1 MDFLRIGSRLEL
13 FCDDY
18 LLDTVRTDASHLLH
32 APVRRDA
39 VMVGDRPW
47 EGNVSNYFS
56 LFYDE
61 DYHKYRMY
69 YKAGQAYADSP
80 TIKIHR
86 SSRFC
91 YAESEDGITWT
102 KPDLGLSGNNNILTG
117 DLNIDN
123 FYVFRDTN
131 PRCPAGERYKAFCG
145 CGSLWYYVSPDGIHF
160 DLDRGTTVMKRG
172 AGYFDSLNTVRWS
185 EETGKYICFYRAS
198 RLLDGSFPEG
208 DDWENLKECVRG
220 IMYSSSE
227 DLIRW
232 DEPVPFEYSDNRVFE
247 MYTNCAFN
255 YYRAP
260 HIYTAMP
267 TRYVQRRR
275 WDMNFDELGG
285 REARL
290 ERFRN
295 SEAGRGGLAV
305 TEALFMTSRDGIHW
319 TRYPEAFLRPG
330 PQTEENW
337 IYGGGYPAVGIIE
350 TRSGVSGAGNEMS
363 VYVPDGRSSWKPNEL
378 IRYTLR
384 LDGFVSMHAGIEPKR
399 VVTKPLI
406 YAGENMVVNF
416 STSAYGFIQIKI
428 RDDHNNELISPGL
441 FGDSTERKVAF
452 FNGKAGELS
461 GRPVTV
467 EISMSDADLYSVR
480 FL

>member
-1 MDFLRIGSRLEL
+1 MDFLKIGSRREL

-18 LLDTVRTDASHLLH
+18 LLDILRTDASHLLH
-32 APVRRDA
+32 TPVRRDT
-39 VMVGDRPW
+39 VMVNNELW
-47 EGNVSNYFS
+47 EGKVSNYFNF
-56 LFYDE
+56 FYDE
-61 DYHKYRMY
+61 DIHKYRMY
-69 YKAGQAYADSP
+69 YKAGQAWADSP
-80 TIKIHR
+80 TIAIHR

-102 KPDLGLSGNNNILTG
+102 KPDLGLTGNTNILTG

-123 FYVFRDTN
+123 FYVFRDGN
-131 PRCPAGERYKAFCG
+131 PRCPAAERYKAFCG

-185 EETGKYICFYRAS
+185 EETGKYICFFRAS
-198 RLLDGSFPEG
+198 RLPDGSFPEG

-227 DLIRW
+227 DLIHW

-247 MYTNCAFN
+247 MYTNCAFG

-260 HIYTAMP
+260 HIYIALP
-267 TRYVQRRR
+267 TRYVQRRT
-275 WDMNFDELGG
+275 WNTNYDELGG

-295 SEAGRGGLAV
+295 SEAGRSGLAV

-319 TRYPEAFLRPG
+319 TRCPEAFLRPG

-337 IYGGGYPAVGIIE
+337 LYGGGYPAVGVIE
-350 TRSGVSGAGNEMS
+350 TRSGVCGAGNELS
-363 VYVPDGRSSWKPNEL
+363 VYVPVGRSSWKPNEL

-384 LDGFVSMHAGIEPKR
+384 LDGFMSMHAGIEPKR
-399 VVTKPLI
+399 VMTKPLI
-406 YAGENMVVNF
+406 YSGENMVINF

-428 RDDHNNELISPGL
+428 KDDHNNERISPEL

-467 EISMSDADLYSVR
+467 EFCMSDADLYSVR